1 MCDKAVDGSLVA
13 LKLIPNSLVTSKMI
27 KELYADEGV
36 LCFNEDSANV
46 VFFVMKWVL
55 I

>member
-13 LKLIPNSLVTSKMI
+13 LKRIPISLVTSKMI

-36 LCFNEDSANV
+36 LYFNEDSANV
-46 VFFVMKWVL
+46 VFFVMK
-55 I
+55 